1 MANYSWLSKILSE
14 EAPAALRGFFK
25 GEVPEA
31 AERAAGEALR
41 TSKPSAVRY
50 RNPDISF
57 GEGKV
62 NQEALTSVPSP
73 ERATVE
79 SRSRRLAEAF
89 GGLFEAHPGLP
100 KDIDKLAKTAR
111 WRADASDAVARHTVK
126 DRVFSKL
133 QGSLDERVAKAEL
146 LQRLIV
152 NTDDL
157 ATIERRMKANPDAP
171 VASTAGRTWDQVAE
185 AQRVLVKAAG
195 KHPDVVAAY
204 QGYRNL
210 VDEMFDGYVKR
221 GYISP
226 DRRLSEYTP
235 FMKIQ
240 QINDANGRLGGAG
253 AKRTETVLSQLKA
266 RGKGAEDIGLRH
278 TGALRLII
286 DQLGD
291 FQTKAAEDEML
302 AAILSDKTLNRSAEF
317 PPGTTLPV
325 GYVRY
330 RPEPGMPGY
339 GVKDA
344 AGNAVAGFVN
354 TAAGGGKDAYF
365 HGFVLPERVVRFLNE
380 FHPVNP
386 PEMQSKVYKAG
397 SALAR
402 QMTVYNVSNT
412 ALNLQGDLMTAL
424 LGRPG
429 ERAQPLGLLKHYFQ
443 GADSAIKGIL
453 KGAEGPEYIKALESG
468 ATTGTFASTID
479 GVPIDAEMAALLG
492 EQIQGGFSKVPQAF
506 KAYRQV
512 VEATP
517 RIAAGMEAEARGA
530 DFGEAARFASLE
542 FGHGAPAHT
551 RNATFRFMF
560 PFWQFM
566 GLASK
571 RVFDLVTTPGS
582 RGRTLAAL
590 TLPPV
595 ATMLW
600 NTQNEAYTKVENS
613 LPKYYNDLMHVIV
626 PDPRDP
632 TKPLIDTQ
640 GKPVVVP
647 MRWLI
652 TEQVAQMFGLGNL
665 ASRAREVAVGRS
677 KATDLAASIPGNIAR
692 QVAQQA
698 VPLNIAGSIATGKD
712 QLTGEERPRA
722 ELVAKALPLGRD
734 VIDVY
739 KAAKNYGGAAVAQKI
754 VSKVG
759 GVTYL
764 SPLGK
769 GKKDADIVDLI
780 ARRNDA
786 RKKMRSAYKKGDKVE
801 GDRWRDELRAISED
815 LKRVAKARKA
825 GK

>member
-1 MANYSWLSKILSE
+1 MNYSFLSKLLSE
-14 EAPAALRGFFK
+14 EAPAMMRGLFK

-31 AERAAGEALR
+31 ADRAAGEALR
-41 TSKPSAVRY
+41 VSKPGAVAY

-57 GEGKV
+57 GEGKI

-73 ERATVE
+73 QKVTAEGRA
-79 SRSRRLAEAF
+79 RRLAEAF
-89 GGLFEAHPGLP
+89 GGLFEAHPGVP
-100 KDIDKLAKTAR
+100 KDIDKLAKQAR
-111 WRADASDAVARHTVK
+111 WRSDAADAVARHTVK

-157 ATIERRMKANPDAP
+157 ASMERKMKADPDASIT
-171 VASTAGRTWDQVAE
+171 STAGRTWDQVAH
-185 AQRVLVKAAG
+185 AQRVLVTAAG
-195 KHPDVVAAY
+195 KHPDVSAAY

-226 DRRLSEYTP
+226 DRQLADYTP
-235 FMKIQ
+235 FVKIQ

-253 AKRTETVLSQLKA
+253 AKRTETVLSQMKA
-266 RGKGAEDIGLRH
+266 RGKSGEDIGLRH
-278 TGALRLII
+278 TGALRLIV
-286 DQLGD
+286 DQLSD

-302 AAILSDKTLNRSAEF
+302 AAILGDKTLNRSAEF
-317 PPGTTLPV
+317 PAGTALPE
-325 GYVRY
+325 GFVRY

-339 GVKDA
+339 GVKDP

-354 TAAGGGKDAYF
+354 TVAGGGKDAYF
-365 HGFVLPERVVRFLNE
+365 HGFVLPERVVRFINE
-380 FHPVNP
+380 FHPANP

-424 LGRPG
+424 LGKPG
-429 ERAQPLGLLKHYFQ
+429 EKAQPLGLLKHYFKA
-443 GADSAIKGIL
+443 ADSAIKGIL
-453 KGAEGPEYIKALESG
+453 RGVEGPEYVKALESG

-492 EQIQGGFSKVPQAF
+492 EQVKGGFSKVPQAF

-530 DFGEAARFASLE
+530 DFGDAARFASLE

-571 RVFDLVTTPGS
+571 RVFDLVRTPGS

-590 TLPPV
+590 AIPPV

-600 NTQNEAYTKVENS
+600 NTQNPEFTKVENS
-613 LPKYYNDLMHVIV
+613 LPKYYDDLMHVIV

-632 TKPLIDTQ
+632 SKPLIDTQ

-652 TEQVAQMFGLGNL
+652 TEQVAQMFGLGNM
-665 ASRAREVAVGRS
+665 ASRVRNVMVGRS
-677 KATDLAASIPGNIAR
+677 DLPKLISEVPGNVAR

-698 VPLNIAGSIATGKD
+698 VPLNIAGSVATGKD

-722 ELVAKALPLGRD
+722 ELIAKSLPLGRD
-734 VIDVY
+734 IIDTY
-739 KAAKNYGGAAVAQKI
+739 KAAKNYGGAAVAQKV
-754 VSKVG
+754 VSKVA

-764 SPLGK
+764 NPLGK
-769 GKKDADIVDLI
+769 GKRDADIVDLI
-780 ARRNDA
+780 AQRNDA

-801 GDRWRDELRAISED
+801 GDRWKDELRDVSQE
-815 LKRVAKARKA
+815 LKRVAAARKK
-825 GK
+825 GQ

>member
-1 MANYSWLSKILSE
+1 MNYSWLSKIISE
-14 EAPAALRGFFK
+14 EAPAALKGLFK

-31 AERAAGEALR
+31 AQRAAGEAIR
-41 TSKPSAVRY
+41 TTKTNPVTY

-62 NQEALTSVPSP
+62 NQEALTSVPNP
-73 ERATVE
+73 VKVTVE
-79 SRSRRLAEAF
+79 GRTRRLAEAF

-111 WRADASDAVARHTVK
+111 WKGDAADAMARFTVK

-133 QGSLDERVAKAEL
+133 QGTIDERTAKAEL

-157 ATIERRMKANPDAP
+157 ASMERKMKADPDASIT
-171 VASTAGRTWDQVAE
+171 STAGRTWDQVAQ
-185 AQRVLVKAAG
+185 AQRTLVAAAG
-195 KHPDVVAAY
+195 KHPDVIAGY

-210 VDEMFDGYVKR
+210 VDEMFDNYVKR
-221 GYISP
+221 GYITP
-226 DRRLSEYTP
+226 DRQLTDYTP
-235 FMKIQ
+235 FVKIE

-253 AKRTETVLSQLKA
+253 AQRTETILSQLKS
-266 RGKGAEDIGLRH
+266 RSMKGENIGLRH
-278 TGALRLII
+278 TGALRLVV
-286 DQLGD
+286 DQLAD
-291 FQTKAAEDEML
+291 YHVKAAEDEML

-317 PPGTTLPV
+317 APGTILPE

-344 AGNAVAGFVN
+344 AGNATTGFVN

-380 FHPVNP
+380 FHPATP
-386 PEMQSKVYKAG
+386 PEMQSRMYKAG

-402 QMTVYNVSNT
+402 QMTVYNISNT
-412 ALNLQGDLMTAL
+412 ALNVQGDLMTAL

-429 ERAQPLGLLKHYFQ
+429 EKANPIGLLKHYFK
-443 GADSAIKGIL
+443 GADAAIKGIL
-453 KGAEGPEYIKALESG
+453 KGQEGPEYVKALESG
-468 ATTGTFASTID
+468 ATSGTFASTIN
-479 GVPIDAEMAALLG
+479 GTPIDSEMAALLG
-492 EQIQGGFSKVPQAF
+492 EQIQGGFAKVPQAF

-517 RIAAGMEAEARGA
+517 RIAAGMEAESRGA

-542 FGHGAPAHT
+542 FGHGAPSHT

-571 RVFDLVTTPGS
+571 RVFDLVRTPGS
-582 RGRTLAAL
+582 RGRTLAAMAI
-590 TLPPV
+590 PPV

-600 NTQNEAYTKVENS
+600 NTQNEEFTKVENS
-613 LPKYYNDLMHVIV
+613 LPKFYGDLMHVIV

-632 TKPLIDTQ
+632 SKPLIDTQ

-647 MRWLI
+647 MRWLV

-665 ASRAREVAVGRS
+665 PSRVRKVVVGRD
-677 KATDLAASIPGNIAR
+677 TLPNLFGDIPGNIAK

-698 VPLNIAGSIATGKD
+698 VPLNIIGSVATGKD
-712 QLTGEERPRA
+712 QLTGAETPRG
-722 ELVAKALPLGRD
+722 ELIMKSLPLGRD
-734 VIDVY
+734 IVETY
-739 KAAKNYGGAAVAQKI
+739 KAAKNYGAAAVVQK
-754 VSKVG
+754 VASKVA

-764 SPLGK
+764 NPMGK
-769 GKKDADIVDLI
+769 GKRDADLIDLI
-780 ARRNDA
+780 TQRNDA
-786 RKKMRSAYKKGDKVE
+786 RKKMRSAYRKGDKVE
-801 GDRWRDELRAISED
+801 GDRWKAELRD
-815 LKRVAKARKA
+815 LSQDIKSVAAARKK
-825 GK
+825 GQ